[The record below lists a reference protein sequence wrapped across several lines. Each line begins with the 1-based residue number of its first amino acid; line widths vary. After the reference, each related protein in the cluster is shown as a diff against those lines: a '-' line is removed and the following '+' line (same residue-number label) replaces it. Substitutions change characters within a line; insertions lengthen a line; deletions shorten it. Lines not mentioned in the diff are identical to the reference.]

1 MNLKSIFARN
11 LKSLMAANDENA
23 NELAER
29 LGVSNSA
36 VSEWRRGRK
45 MPRSGG
51 LQKLADHYHVNVT
64 DLLKDLINIPP
75 VSNYNKVDTPH
86 NSLNNEIATKSSY
99 FSITDTDNPRLY
111 QVSIPVLGKIACG
124 DPILSEQNIEEY
136 RQLLFDHKP
145 FGTLFSLKC
154 KGDSMEPIIPDGSFV
169 TIRQQDTVEN
179 GEMAAVL
186 IGDEATVKR
195 VKRVDDTI
203 FLIPE
208 NQKYDPI
215 ILDKDH
221 PGKIIGK
228 VVHVD
233 YDIL

>member
-1 MNLKSIFARN
+1 MNLKSVFSKNLQNLMTARH
-11 LKSLMAANDENA
+11 ENVK
-23 NELAER
+23 ELAESIDVADSTVSDWK
-29 LGVSNSA
+29 LGK
-36 VSEWRRGRK
+36 K
-45 MPRSGG
+45 MPRSGS

-64 DLLKDLINIPP
+64 DLLSDLIEVKPY
-75 VSNYNKVDTPH
+75 SNNNKVDINRSSLIAKNATK
-86 NSLNNEIATKSSY
+86 NSL
-99 FSITDTDNPRLY
+99 FSTTDNPGIY
-111 QVSIPVLGKIACG
+111 QVSIPVLGRIACG

-154 KGDSMEPIIPDGSFV
+154 KGDSMEPVIPDGSYV

-186 IGDEATVKR
+186 IGDEATIKR
-195 VKRVDDTI
+195 VKRVGNTT
-203 FLIPE
+203 LLMPE
-208 NQKYDPI
+208 NKKYDPI
-215 ILDKDH
+215 VLDAEH

>member
-1 MNLKSIFARN
+1 MNLKSVFSKN
-11 LKSLMAANDENA
+11 LQDLMAKRHENVK
-23 NELAER
+23 ELAESIHVADSTISDWK
-29 LGVSNSA
+29 LGK
-36 VSEWRRGRK
+36 K
-45 MPRSGG
+45 MARSGG

-64 DLLKDLINIPP
+64 DLLVDTGLITDD
-75 VSNYNKVDTPH
+75 NKVDASNSSLNTKNTTK
-86 NSLNNEIATKSSY
+86 NSL
-99 FSITDTDNPRLY
+99 FSITNNPGMY
-111 QVSIPVLGKIACG
+111 QVSIPVLGRIACG

-154 KGDSMEPIIPDGSFV
+154 KGDSMEPVIPDGSFV

-186 IGDEATVKR
+186 IGDEATIKR
-195 VKRVDDTI
+195 IKRVDNTT
-203 FLIPE
+203 LLMPE
-208 NQKYDPI
+208 NKKYDPI
-215 ILDKDH
+215 VLDEEH

-228 VVHVD
+228 VIHVD

>member
-1 MNLKSIFARN
+1 MNLKSVFSKN
-11 LKSLMAANDENA
+11 LQDLMAKRHENVK
-23 NELAER
+23 ELAESIHVADSTISDWK
-29 LGVSNSA
+29 LGK
-36 VSEWRRGRK
+36 K
-45 MPRSGG
+45 MARSGG

-64 DLLKDLINIPP
+64 DLLVDTGLITDD
-75 VSNYNKVDTPH
+75 NKVDASNSSLNTKNTTK
-86 NSLNNEIATKSSY
+86 NSL
-99 FSITDTDNPRLY
+99 FSITNNPGMY
-111 QVSIPVLGKIACG
+111 QVSIPVLGRIACG

-154 KGDSMEPIIPDGSFV
+154 KGDSMEPVIPDGSFV

-186 IGDEATVKR
+186 IGDEATIKR
-195 VKRVDDTI
+195 IKRVDNTT
-203 FLIPE
+203 LLMPE
-208 NQKYDPI
+208 NKKYDPI
-215 ILDKDH
+215 VLDKDH